1 MATSPLQLAANR
13 RNAQLST
20 GPTTETGK
28 KKASL
33 NALRHGLTAQIVVLP
48 GEDLAQY
55 IKFAS
60 DFVQDLRPEGIL
72 ETQLAQTLADYQWR
86 LNRFR
91 ALEASLFALGHEQNA
106 PKLNVGD
113 GPHAAEMQTALA
125 AAQSLRDNIDTL
137 KILSIYELRLNRQF
151 QNTLNQLRETQAL
164 RQQQLKEELA
174 QATQIRNL
182 HKQRGRNFNPAE
194 FGFVSTNTQLETA
207 LRRKDALAGKLPPQ
221 KVTLAIAS

>member
-60 DFVQDLRPEGIL
+60 DFVQDLRPEGVL
-72 ETQLAQTLADYQWR
+72 
-86 LNRFR
+86 
-91 ALEASLFALGHEQNA
+91 
-106 PKLNVGD
+106 
-113 GPHAAEMQTALA
+113 
-125 AAQSLRDNIDTL
+125 
-137 KILSIYELRLNRQF
+137 
-151 QNTLNQLRETQAL
+151 
-164 RQQQLKEELA
+164 
-174 QATQIRNL
+174 
-182 HKQRGRNFNPAE
+182 
-194 FGFVSTNTQLETA
+194 
-207 LRRKDALAGKLPPQ
+207 
-221 KVTLAIAS
+221 

>member
-1 MATSPLQLAANR
+1 MGTSPLKLAANR

-20 GPTTETGK
+20 GPATETGK
-28 KKASL
+28 KRASL

-55 IKFAS
+55 LKFSS
-60 DFVQDLRPEGIL
+60 DFVQDLRPAGIL

-106 PKLNVGD
+106 PKLDVGD
-113 GPHAAEMQTALA
+113 GPHADEMQTALA

-137 KILSIYELRLNRQF
+137 KILSIYEMRLNRQF

-164 RQQQLKEELA
+164 RQQQLKEEFS

-182 HKQRGRNFNPAE
+182 HKQKGRPFNPE
-194 FGFVSTNTQLETA
+194 DFGFVSTNTQIETA
-207 LRRKDALAGKLPPQ
+207 IRRKDALAGKLPPQ
-221 KVTLAIAS
+221 PIRI